1 MKLSTGGRFAIRRSE
16 KQVSRLSKS
25 REIRVVSA
33 AAAAAAAAAMKV
45 NAKASKEL
53 ASKAYLKTMQQV
65 DPLCQYQTRFSIE
78 RTHFHIITY

>member
-16 KQVSRLSKS
+16 KQVRRLSKS
-25 REIRVVSA
+25 REIRVVS
-33 AAAAAAAAAMKV
+33 AAAAAAAMKV

-65 DPLCQYQTRFSIE
+65 DPRCQYQTRFSIE

>member
-16 KQVSRLSKS
+16 KQVRRLSKS
-25 REIRVVSA
+25 REIRVVS
-33 AAAAAAAAAMKV
+33 AAAAAAMKV

-65 DPLCQYQTRFSIE
+65 DPRCQYQTRFSIE
-78 RTHFHIITY
+78 RTHFHIIT